1 VELTFIG
8 IQKCLPRGRWKTLI
22 LGEHVWPTIKLVEGQ
37 IKSSSTQQTWVV
49 K

>member
-8 IQKCLPRGRWKTLI
+8 IQKCLPRGRWKTLF
-22 LGEHVWPTIKLVEGQ
+22 LGEDVWHIIKLVEGQ
-37 IKSSSTQQTWVV
+37 IKSSSTKQTWVG